1 VTQDSLVE
9 INRRFGETRCLII
22 LSSLTKEEDSSESLH
37 ISASVRTITSNIT
50 ETVKELQPSELSE
63 KYFLL

>member
-9 INRRFGETRCLII
+9 INRRFGETRCLI

-50 ETVKELQPSELSE
+50 ETVKELQPSELPE